1 MDETGTIT
9 QTAAAVTPEVTP
21 VNDFKSGP
29 GQITHMM
36 GPAGTFSLNPRDS
49 VMGTTNRVND
59 FQTGPAGS
67 MGDMGALIAAQ
78 RETTTAIIN
87 MQLETTTTHGQQR
100 IIMNSAINPYGGHS
114 MNPGK

>member
-1 MDETGTIT
+1 
-9 QTAAAVTPEVTP
+9 
-21 VNDFKSGP
+21 
-29 GQITHMM
+29 
-36 GPAGTFSLNPRDS
+36 
-49 VMGTTNRVND
+49 
-59 FQTGPAGS
+59 

-78 RETTTAIIN
+78 RETTTAITN